1 MTTQFLRAPD
11 FMHFLYDIEFLPDL
25 EHIIVT
31 SFAERVNHEELE
43 QADKFRELSALSGIP
58 LHNIKLILDDSA
70 GVRDLDIPV
79 EYMYFPAHAVVAAYN
94 QNKYNIPFTA
104 FNKKSPEALALLGK
118 TTRPRIEFLI
128 NVFQNHYGFYQKLR
142 YSFMLRDQALFRDV
156 CNTLNLSNDVSDL
169 LLSCLPRYIDL
180 KQDTIYQKENPP
192 EVTSHYI
199 GYPFDPRLYNN
210 TFMSVVMET
219 ISNMDLVS
227 EKTWRPIQNGHP
239 FVVYAGPNWQSYME
253 NNGIDTFSDIVTH
266 ITDEPDTSKYAVA
279 CEEAF
284 DAFKATSGLDKRVLD
299 NARVAKELVNK
310 YRKELEAFTNI
321 PLDQVLHNVVYRN
334 LGDNH

>member
-1 MTTQFLRAPD
+1 
-11 FMHFLYDIEFLPDL
+11 
-25 EHIIVT
+25 
-31 SFAERVNHEELE
+31 
-43 QADKFRELSALSGIP
+43 
-58 LHNIKLILDDSA
+58 
-70 GVRDLDIPV
+70 
-79 EYMYFPAHAVVAAYN
+79 
-94 QNKYNIPFTA
+94 
-104 FNKKSPEALALLGK
+104 
-118 TTRPRIEFLI
+118 
-128 NVFQNHYGFYQKLR
+128 
-142 YSFMLRDQALFRDV
+142 
-156 CNTLNLSNDVSDL
+156 
-169 LLSCLPRYIDL
+169 
-180 KQDTIYQKENPP
+180 
-192 EVTSHYI
+192 
-199 GYPFDPRLYNN
+199 
-210 TFMSVVMET
+210 MSVVMET